1 MNGKIINPE
10 SGRPVNILGKLGQR
24 ILGNLYK
31 QHGGKSTSTKKIKN
45 KPKKKSKSTSKNPK
59 VISKKKS
66 IDNHIKTLFQ

>member
-31 QHGGKSTSTKKIKN
+31 QHGGKSTSTKKNKN
-45 KPKKKSKSTSKNPK
+45 KPKKKRK
-59 VISKKKS
+59 VRVKIQKVFLKR
-66 IDNHIKTLFQ
+66 NL